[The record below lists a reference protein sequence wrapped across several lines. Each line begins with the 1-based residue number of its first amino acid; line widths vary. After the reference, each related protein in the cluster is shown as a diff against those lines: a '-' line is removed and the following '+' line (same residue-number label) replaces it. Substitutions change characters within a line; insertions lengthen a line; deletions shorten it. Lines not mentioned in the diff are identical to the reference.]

1 MARFNYVELPTRDIV
16 QAKRFYA
23 DVFGFGF
30 TDFGPDYAATV
41 TGDTDIGFNATGE
54 HVTAHVLPVIEVED
68 LDAARAAVVS
78 AGGTIS
84 LDIFPFPGGRR
95 FHFVDLEGHELA
107 AVKSDPAL
115 T

>member
-1 MARFNYVELPTRDIV
+1 MARFNYVELPTRNIAK
-16 QAKRFYA
+16 AKRFYGDA
-23 DVFGFGF
+23 FGFRI

-68 LDAARAAVVS
+68 LESSKAAVIA

-107 AVKSDPAL
+107 AVKSD
-115 T
+115 

>member
-1 MARFNYVELPTRDIV
+1 MARFNYVEVPTRDIAK
-16 QAKRFYA
+16 AKRFYA
-23 DVFGFGF
+23 DVFGFEIN
-30 TDFGPDYAATV
+30 DFGPGYAATV

-68 LDAARAAVVS
+68 LEAAKDAVIA

-107 AVKSDPAL
+107 AVKGD
-115 T
+115 